1 MRSRTRSLLPVLA
14 GLVALTTLGM
24 PEGVAGQGK
33 SACSKCVY
41 TEAKDKE
48 DPPIPGC
55 EPLTKGDGYKECHVK
70 QGAPECTFGE
80 PAPEGPNCTRPLLLL
95 DGRAGDPGS
104 RVVTAAVVGVRN
116 PRWRQPS
123 VAAETAPAAARH
135 ACTGAIVNRRYS
147 PARVA
152 ELRTGLRRV
161 TI

>member
-14 GLVALTTLGM
+14 GLVALMTLGM

-41 TEAKDKE
+41 TKAKDKE
-48 DPPIPGC
+48 DPPITGC
-55 EPLTKGDGYKECHVK
+55 EPLT
-70 QGAPECTFGE
+70 
-80 PAPEGPNCTRPLLLL
+80 
-95 DGRAGDPGS
+95 
-104 RVVTAAVVGVRN
+104 
-116 PRWRQPS
+116 
-123 VAAETAPAAARH
+123 
-135 ACTGAIVNRRYS
+135 NRRYS

>member
-14 GLVALTTLGM
+14 GLVALMTLGM

-33 SACSKCVY
+33 SACSTCTYIK
-41 TEAKDKE
+41 AKDPK
-48 DPPIPGC
+48 DPPIPEC
-55 EPLTKGDGYKECHVK
+55 ESLTKGDGYKECHVE
-70 QGAPECTFGE
+70 QGASDCSHGDPRPEKPDCT
-80 PAPEGPNCTRPLLLL
+80 AVLML
-95 DGRAGDPGS
+95 DGRAEDLGS
-104 RVVTAAVVGVRN
+104 GVVTAAVVGVKI
-116 PRWRQPS
+116 PRWRLPL
-123 VAAETAPAAARH
+123 APAETAPAAARH